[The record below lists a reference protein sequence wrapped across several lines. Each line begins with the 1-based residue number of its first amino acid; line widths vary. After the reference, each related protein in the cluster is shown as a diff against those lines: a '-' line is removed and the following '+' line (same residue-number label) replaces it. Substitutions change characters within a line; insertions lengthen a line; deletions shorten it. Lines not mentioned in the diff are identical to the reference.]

1 MTFVFVDVVVA
12 RTLAANELT
21 LLKAGRFTAIQFSL
35 LVMWFGCQLTWLF
48 HIFSTY
54 VGIVMHVQKFATL
67 SLLFQLLHKFA
78 CFITLI
84 NLLASSHSNT
94 SSITTMKHSSEYTSS
109 PSNNVAATGFR
120 DSPSRRDDISDRKR
134 KPRRKSSSAA
144 RAKSARTKALSAAAV
159 AGKQF
164 NVYQQP
170 WQTLR
175 PNDAKVRDMAAVAL
189 GSTTALP
196 VDNPTLLL
204 RSALSLYDANELK
217 FICSQ
222 LRIDEFPDDSDAL
235 KHLIINNMINHGVME
250 ATVPTVA
257 AAVTTVTPDSEKS
270 ERERLVTFL
279 TLD

>member
-1 MTFVFVDVVVA
+1 
-12 RTLAANELT
+12 
-21 LLKAGRFTAIQFSL
+21 
-35 LVMWFGCQLTWLF
+35 
-48 HIFSTY
+48 
-54 VGIVMHVQKFATL
+54 
-67 SLLFQLLHKFA
+67 
-78 CFITLI
+78 
-84 NLLASSHSNT
+84 
-94 SSITTMKHSSEYTSS
+94 MKHSSEYTSS

-120 DSPSRRDDISDRKR
+120 DSPVRRGSSDRKR
-134 KPRRKSSSAA
+134 KSRRKSTSTA
-144 RAKSARTKALSAAAV
+144 RAKAKSARTNALSAAGTAD

-196 VDNPTLLL
+196 VDNPALLL
-204 RSALSLYDANELK
+204 RSALSLYDVNELK

-250 ATVPTVA
+250 ATVPTVV
-257 AAVTTVTPDSEKS
+257 AAVSTVTPDSEKS